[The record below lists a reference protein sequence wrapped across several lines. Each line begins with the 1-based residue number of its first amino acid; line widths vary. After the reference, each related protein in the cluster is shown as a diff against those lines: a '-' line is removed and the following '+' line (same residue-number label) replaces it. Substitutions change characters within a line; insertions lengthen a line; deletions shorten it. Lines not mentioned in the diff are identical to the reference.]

1 MPLEGARLVSSDEEG
16 ILRSYVTFSGLLS
29 FEPLL
34 GIPWQTSRITMC
46 HSSSPLPAVESVDLD
61 NEEVPN
67 TCTHSNQCTLKAVPR
82 RGANNRRVPVSFC
95 RCLIHKVV
103 VVRIQEGFVSPSA
116 AKRGHFRLAETGI
129 SKKQRKARSICAAKT
144 LH

>member
-46 HSSSPLPAVESVDLD
+46 HSSSPLPAAESADLD
-61 NEEVPN
+61 TGEVPN
-67 TCTHSNQCTLKAVPR
+67 TCTNLEQRTQDADQK
-82 RGANNRRVPVSFC
+82 RGANTGSTPVTFC
-95 RCLIHKVV
+95 WL
-103 VVRIQEGFVSPSA
+103 
-116 AKRGHFRLAETGI
+116 LN
-129 SKKQRKARSICAAKT
+129 
-144 LH
+144 